1 MQTTVAKTRN
11 RIGNWRLS
19 GCTLYCT
26 LEPCAM
32 CLATL
37 QLSRVA
43 RVVYGASDIR
53 LGAVE
58 SYVRL
63 LDTPHPFHPD
73 MEVTGG

>member
-1 MQTTVAKTRN
+1 
-11 RIGNWRLS
+11 
-19 GCTLYCT
+19 
-26 LEPCAM
+26 M